1 MKNPL
6 SSTPGRNQKDSENK
20 NQSTPTVGSSNE
32 MADDNAWEK
41 HDKWLI
47 IIIRLVHFL
56 SLFFQEKKHNK
67 DNQSAYEHLA
77 QVTKNLQQLDMMPG
91 HNGQIVIESKPHTSE
106 RINPEVADYFVAF
119 AGIKLDLAHTQAVM
133 QQYGVRLSHL
143 SGRLKNAFAAL
154 SRLGLNNLK
163 ITLPVNSLDYN
174 DHLYISFDIISK
186 VFGGISHDRPIIIK
200 QRGKTITV
208 PLVKGIKGVFD
219 PNLTTFAALNGL
231 NEPSIQDLIASVQD
245 FLKNSSADF
254 INRMGNNML
263 FAIKEMEE
271 FKDRF
276 IYPPIEIN
284 TDYPESFMGSKK
296 APTGDQHVD
305 KIEKKVPKVSPL
317 VTTRADLKKYII
329 YKKGWSDE
337 LKRLSFEL
345 CKEDLHGMNVSRF
358 SKRLRL
364 LIRITELLKIEEPHY
379 NAILKNFTSLFQ
391 ADLEKTDGTFF
402 NALTV
407 LNDAVKID
415 IGGKTTL
422 FGNIDGVVLNLIA
435 IVKETFDIQNKLNS
449 IVELSR
455 DFTDEKMEKIAKI
468 FSIDIQD
475 VKNINQL
482 LKSCFDQNNRFVK
495 RRFETIVPDLVNHE
509 KIILEFLWGY
519 FKNIDRRQD
528 RVAFLNSLQFAIGKI
543 SQPKRALKLLI
554 TDICIRPSSVSF
566 SDRNAFMLANQLLR
580 KYNKELDI
588 DIELTPEEVLLVKN
602 GLDHNIVKYAAWKV
616 DLDKLRFEKKI
627 QTIRNK
633 INSFFNSE
641 GSDMQP
647 MPIYH
652 LLSLEREAL
661 IFLALVS
668 GETARSVFQ
677 TAIIEYG
684 NIKSGIYR
692 FQLAEKHINTLLQHL
707 IIAVRGLG
715 RVGKKEDALLL
726 EEVKASRYDF
736 LLICKSS
743 FGKRILAQTM
753 KWVDAAIEN
762 ISGV

>member
-6 SSTPGRNQKDSENK
+6 SSTSGRNQKDSEK
-20 NQSTPTVGSSNE
+20 RTESSPALGSSNE
-32 MADDNAWEK
+32 VMDNNEWEK

-67 DNQSAYEHLA
+67 DDQSAYEHLA
-77 QVTKNLQQLDMMPG
+77 QVIKNIQQLDMMPG
-91 HNGQIVIESKPHTSE
+91 HNGQILIESKPHTSG
-106 RINPEVADYFVAF
+106 RIRPVVADYFIAF
-119 AGIKLDLAHTQAVM
+119 AGLKLDLAHTQAVM

-154 SRLGLNNLK
+154 SRLGLTNCK
-163 ITLPVNSLDYN
+163 IVLPDNSLDYN
-174 DHLYISFDIISK
+174 DRLYISLDIISQ
-186 VFGGISHDRPIIIK
+186 VFSGISHDRPISLK
-200 QRGKTITV
+200 QRGKTISV
-208 PLVKGIKGVFD
+208 PMVKGINGAFD
-219 PNLTTFAALNGL
+219 PNLTTFSALNGL
-231 NEPSIQDLIASVQD
+231 NEHSIQDLTLSVKD
-245 FLKNSSADF
+245 FLKSSNADF
-254 INRMGNNML
+254 LNRMGNSML

-276 IYPPIEIN
+276 IYPPVEIN
-284 TDYPESFMGSKK
+284 TDYPESFGGTKGGR
-296 APTGDQHVD
+296 AGNGDVQ
-305 KIEKKVPKVSPL
+305 KTEAKVNNVSFL

-329 YKKGWSDE
+329 YKKGWSDD
-337 LKRLSFEL
+337 LKRLSFEF
-345 CKEDLHGMNVSRF
+345 CKKDFHDMNALEF
-358 SKRLRL
+358 SKRLKL
-364 LIRITELLKIEEPHY
+364 LIRITERLKTEDPNY
-379 NAILKNFTSLFQ
+379 NVILKNFTSLFQ

-407 LNDAVKID
+407 LNDAVKMDID
-415 IGGKTTL
+415 GKITL
-422 FGNIDGVVLNLIA
+422 FGNIDSVVLNLIA

-449 IVELSR
+449 IVELSK
-455 DFTDEKMEKIAKI
+455 DFTDEKMEKLADI
-468 FSIDIQD
+468 FSINTQD
-475 VKNINQL
+475 VKNLNAL
-482 LKSCFDQNNRFVK
+482 LRSCFDQNNSFVK
-495 RRFETIVPDLVNHE
+495 KRFEAIVPDLVINE

-528 RVAFLNSLQFAIGKI
+528 RVSFLNSLQFVISKI
-543 SQPKRALKLLI
+543 NQPKRALKLLI
-554 TDICIRPSSVSF
+554 TDICIKPSSVSF

-616 DLDKLRFEKKI
+616 DLDKLRFEIKM

-633 INSFFNSE
+633 INSFFNSDDA
-641 GSDMQP
+641 DMQP

-661 IFLALVS
+661 IFLALVA
-668 GETARSVFQ
+668 GATARSVFQ

-692 FQLAEKHINTLLQHL
+692 FPLAEKHINTLLQHL

-715 RVGKKEDALLL
+715 RVGKKEDILLL

-743 FGKRILAQTM
+743 FGQRILAQTM